1 MARHVIHICEVLEV
15 SVDSVQE
22 LLNGYGTINPTLC
35 DCPGVANG
43 DKPNCP
49 HNEMRFW
56 LRMLRNFFR
65 RTESLK
71 LRLQNEINLVCSH

>member
-22 LLNGYGTINPTLC
+22 LLNGYGTINPTLR

-56 LRMLRNFFR
+56 LRMLRNFFAGLSR
-65 RTESLK
+65 
-71 LRLQNEINLVCSH
+71 